1 MNKQRGLA
9 DAKNGKGQITTNR
22 NILNIQFIQ
31 LVKKN
36 KKQTHK
42 VGVELIALQLLLNT
56 VKHKTG
62 NCKTDKER
70 LMSSKLCFIFCY

>member
-9 DAKNGKGQITTNR
+9 DAKNEKGQITTNR

-31 LVKKN
+31 LVKKTN
-36 KKQTHK
+36 KHK

-56 VKHKTG
+56 MKHKTG